1 MLRKNDFISGLML
14 DRIFAEPSLVQP
26 ARQML
31 TGEQTALL
39 LARFR
44 RHSAR
49 SLRRRPKPWL
59 DKNPRR

>member
-1 MLRKNDFISGLML
+1 MLRKSDFISGLML

-26 ARQML
+26 ARLML
-31 TGEQTALL
+31 TGEQTAVL

-44 RHSAR
+44 RHSAS